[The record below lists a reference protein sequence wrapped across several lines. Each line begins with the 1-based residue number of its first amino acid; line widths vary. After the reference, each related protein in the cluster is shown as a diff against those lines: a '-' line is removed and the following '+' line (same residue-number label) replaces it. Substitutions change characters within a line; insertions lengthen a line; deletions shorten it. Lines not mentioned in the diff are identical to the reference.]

1 MRRKVENGVSVVGGT
16 RNFQSFFICFFFLYF
31 LNWKFV
37 GYFYGIRADTSTP
50 FILFF
55 SPLKIYIF
63 NLNKLNEI
71 HHTIFDLFYFAT
83 TTRKYRNFN
92 ALFVYDIN
100 QQKKKKWT
108 NKRNR
113 LQLFDWTIYRY
124 WWCTCFGHIEIVI
137 CIILINIINNRSR
150 SIK

>member
-1 MRRKVENGVSVVGGT
+1 MGGT

-37 GYFYGIRADTSTP
+37 GYFYGIRADTFTP

-63 NLNKLNEI
+63 NLNKLSEI

-92 ALFVYDIN
+92 AIFVYDIN
-100 QQKKKKWT
+100 QQKKKKNEQINEIDCNFSIEQFIDIDDALASATLKLWYA
-108 NKRNR
+108 
-113 LQLFDWTIYRY
+113 LFW
-124 WWCTCFGHIEIVI
+124 
-137 CIILINIINNRSR
+137 LIS
-150 SIK
+150 SITEAEA